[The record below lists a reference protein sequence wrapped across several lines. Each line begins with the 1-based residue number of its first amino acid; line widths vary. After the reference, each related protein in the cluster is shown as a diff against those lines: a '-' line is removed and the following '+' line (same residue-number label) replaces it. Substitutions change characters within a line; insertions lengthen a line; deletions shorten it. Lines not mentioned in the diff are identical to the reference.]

1 MLLQIAL
8 PRRAKTAMQTLE
20 REFAPRMR
28 KLVRIQPPLV
38 AKTGIA
44 HLALVVPGEQVF
56 ALLFITL
63 QANLFVFG
71 QMSGLHVL
79 LEVGL
84 GQVSLAA
91 LLTLVREL
99 LTRVG
104 HLVQLQLVLLGEGFV
119 ANLAQV
125 LRLTLVGEQV
135 AV

>member
-1 MLLQIAL
+1 
-8 PRRAKTAMQTLE
+8 
-20 REFAPRMR
+20 
-28 KLVRIQPPLV
+28 
-38 AKTGIA
+38 
-44 HLALVVPGEQVF
+44 
-56 ALLFITL
+56 
-63 QANLFVFG
+63 
-71 QMSGLHVL
+71 MSGLHVL